1 MVEIYQLEMYLEQIE
16 MAEDSGLKY
25 LHPAN
30 ITEIFKIILDP
41 RAVRSL
47 YGKDF
52 PDEMKKIKIVY
63 APPRGEKQQFE
74 ISVFPFS
81 TMLDI
86 KIGIHEY
93 VKNHHEEFG
102 FTETAEE
109 ASPIFQSLLYSKA
122 RTRSGEISTELET
135 IPYSAVDYFFTR
147 VGTRSEIFLP
157 NPYTYM
163 KQDTDAATKKKLQ
176 FITEEGEKQ
185 VLGIEFS
192 SRVTYETEILKQI
205 EKTATPVFFLFFFRD
220 LYEGVKKP
228 VAEADWN
235 GLLYP
240 YFPYLTQGQTK
251 LDEKN
256 KKLLSYQSDIYR
268 QSNLL
273 IANINRLLD
282 KGEFT
287 PRILTLAGI
296 RHLQFS
302 WPQKQQNP
310 EGLEAIFYDAKVNT
324 YRPYMRLLPA
334 SGSPIS
340 KIHLENEKPDVPDAR
355 VLLNWTREKNPF
367 PGRDYAFAKIKIK
380 EQVGQNFPLY
390 MTLRLF
396 DDKTHTADMILIP
409 PKNVRKLNP
418 VSDLDEIDSFLQQG
432 LEDTPYLTLPCN
444 LYDSKLIYGI
454 KLEKVDPIY
463 TTRVLLDKLQIFS
476 SFFQRI
482 TPLPGENPLVML
494 RYKRVDNFTAQ
505 DKILTFIEQY
515 ATRFGDD
522 RDAVVQRKKSTILE
536 KIMEEFQI
544 DEEEA
549 NKRLSQWWNRK
560 DMTVPVPESTTYIRS
575 NNPGIDIAIFGSHPF
590 YTFHIYRADSL
601 ATLQR
606 IITLLSLLFTVEK
619 ELLFVPKSSVVV
631 LQAAETAL
639 VSMQQQEEKKEEEE
653 EEEEED
659 EEEEEVE
666 EKVTVGIKGAKPTY
680 LDDLLF
686 LDEDLGEEETLDEEE
701 KKEEDAPSVKEQVQ
715 KDTVAP
721 REELSEVVLSS
732 AKPEAKAVLVERN
745 LNEESVGTAAT
756 EETEG
761 DLFLKKLKEADSR
774 LFDYTK
780 THPSLK
786 KYVSQCAANV
796 TRQPAV
802 MSKKE
807 YMNMREIYQPEDGK
821 TIEFIEYPLEKEPEK
836 EKGKKG
842 KKKEEEVKEATALDR
857 TKEKFYILE
866 YGSNP
871 KIPHYYVCS
880 KYFCARDNIVL
891 ISKEFEN
898 PGKFRRPVVNSS
910 GQERSMTSKPA
921 KTCPFC
927 GGKEITNRRKP
938 GVNETVLVRTTAP
951 KSSEIHQY
959 IGFLKATHHP
969 DGFYLPCCFLTPK
982 TILKKDVQFEKPRLM
997 GLPTPAKKEDEG
1009 VVDYELDE
1017 EDENDDQ
1024 SDVSDTEFPETED
1037 IDYSVQEYADIYIL
1051 QMARASQRQ
1060 EYIVGA
1066 EKLPLEVSK
1075 RKKIAKEGQV
1085 IKQKFSIK
1093 PQVGLLPIP
1102 IDKYFAQHPQNFVKT
1117 KVPQKVKPASF
1128 GFLRIGVEN
1137 RLRFK
1142 PNSFVSAIAPFYGKN
1157 TAKEFLNEVIKVMQP
1172 NIFMQVNYGNLVH
1185 EFYKP
1190 NLPVPDDEELK
1201 TWISNENLYMI
1212 DLNDATREAI
1222 TRLYISYNN
1231 FITQMRDDT
1240 FTKEYRH
1247 FAALCAEPNLL
1258 RGEKTR
1264 GLTFIVLDLVI
1275 DEITKEEKVKVR
1287 CPTYGFNFAIHGDN
1301 DFAFIMRHYSGIW
1314 EPIFYVDNRPGKEPY
1329 FDIFSREKER
1339 LGQWPYLIKDRIE
1352 EFIGQCRSSTD
1363 GRLSYASTTI
1373 SPVLLPSLSQIISL
1387 FRESKTVSAYGMVR
1401 DSYNHLAAIL
1411 LDVARIYGKG
1421 QYIHVPIV
1429 DDGYIKRIWRK
1440 ICLDWDDIRISDLIA
1455 VDNAIDFYTK
1465 YLIGPLQA
1473 RSDFTPTRIFD
1484 LEIKE
1489 GQYRVG
1495 ALELVNGCIIP
1506 VSNPKNLAIAET
1518 ITINVPAGTDALFID
1533 TENGNDTNDGS
1544 EESPLQTLGAA
1555 ILYARANMQKVEFAY
1570 ISEENIFTIEY
1581 VKSKSENL
1589 PWNKNKQIVY
1599 DREGPEKTTP
1609 SIVYTKQ
1616 KDLNEIYEHLRIRF
1630 ANWIAS
1636 LPNARDLRK
1645 RIMAVVEDED
1655 TPIYMK
1661 RKKLDQILNRQPI
1674 TWMFEDPAYEIP
1686 KEQFLRRI
1694 DCSVQE
1700 QGKCEASGRCKWV
1713 DSKNK
1718 CLLHTPVKTNLGFQD
1733 VDVPTLM
1740 YVKLIEE
1747 ILRYAEKRNQLF
1759 EKQVSYMVDLD
1770 NPIRRGNEYIIPE
1783 KSAAWYELM
1792 RMDWA
1797 QKADEKAIYLE
1808 EKISKGEG
1816 EAYGTIGPEYSLPE
1830 SVKTFMG
1837 TDDPKIAELRRKSS
1851 TLESLLGLTPI
1862 TADSVVPELTVGST
1876 KFTLEQIANLVR
1888 QTNMVVV
1895 QLDIRK
1901 EPFEVIIRK
1910 PFSTSGITRVFFL
1923 VIEPE
1928 KISVVVRDP
1937 IALTL
1942 PMVSDMPTSIK
1953 EKIKEAE
1960 AIGVPKV
1967 PAKGSLRETILKRQQ
1982 MKKK

>member
-1 MVEIYQLEMYLEQIE
+1 

-30 ITEIFKIILDP
+30 IVKMFEIIKDP

-63 APPRGEKQQFE
+63 APPRGEPKQFE

-81 TMLDI
+81 TILDI

-93 VKNHHEEFG
+93 VKEHHEEFG

-109 ASPIFQSLLYSKA
+109 ASPIFQSVLYSKL
-122 RTRSGEISTELET
+122 RTRTGEISTELENT
-135 IPYSAVDYFFTR
+135 PYSSIDYFFTR

-157 NPYTYM
+157 NPYIYL
-163 KQDTDAATKKKLQ
+163 KQDNEASTKKKLQ

-192 SRVTYETEILKQI
+192 SRVTYETEILKTI
-205 EKTATPVFFLFFFRD
+205 EKVATPVFFLFFFRD
-220 LYEGVKKP
+220 LYEAVKKP
-228 VAEADWN
+228 VSEADWN

-240 YFPYLTQGQTK
+240 YFPYLTQQQTK
-251 LDEKN
+251 LDDKN
-256 KKLLSYQSDIYR
+256 KKLLSYQSTIYR

-273 IANINRLLD
+273 IANINRLME

-287 PRILTLAGI
+287 PRILTLAGV

-302 WPQKQQNP
+302 WPQQQQNP
-310 EGLEAIFYDAKVNT
+310 EGLEAIFYDAKVST

-355 VLLNWTREKNPF
+355 ILLNWTREKSPF

-380 EQVGQNFPLY
+380 EQVGQNFPMY

-396 DDKTHTADMILIP
+396 DDKTHTADMILLP
-409 PKNVRKLNP
+409 PKNMRKLNP
-418 VSDLDEIDSFLQQG
+418 VSDLDEIESFLEQG
-432 LEDTPYLTLPCN
+432 LEGTPYLDLPCN

-463 TTRVLLDKLQIFS
+463 TTRVLLEKLKPFS

-482 TPLPGENPLVML
+482 SPLPGENPLVMI

-505 DKILTFIEQY
+505 DKILAFIEQY
-515 ATRFGDD
+515 ATRIQLFQGQDEK
-522 RDAVVQRKKSTILE
+522 DAVVQRKRKSVLE
-536 KIMEEFQI
+536 QIMEEFQI

-549 NKRLSQWWNRK
+549 YKRVSQWWDRK
-560 DMTVPVPESTTYIRS
+560 DMTVAIPESTTYIRS
-575 NNPGIDIAIFGSHPF
+575 NNPGIDISIFGSHPF
-590 YTFHIYRADSL
+590 YTFHIYRADTL

-606 IITLLSLLFTVEK
+606 IITLLSLIFTVDEK
-619 ELLFVPKSSVVV
+619 LLFVPKSTVEV
-631 LQAAETAL
+631 LQAAETA
-639 VSMQQQEEKKEEEE
+639 VATMQQQEEKKDDEDEEEE
-653 EEEEED
+653 EEEEE
-659 EEEEEVE
+659 EEA
-666 EKVTVGIKGAKPTY
+666 KVTVGVKGAKPTY

-686 LDEDLGEEETLDEEE
+686 LDDDLGEEDTLDAEEA
-701 KKEEDAPSVKEQVQ
+701 KEDAPSVKEQIQ
-715 KDTVAP
+715 RDTVAP
-721 REELSEVVLSS
+721 KEELAEVVLSPPKPA
-732 AKPEAKAVLVERN
+732 AKTVVVERD
-745 LNEESVGTAAT
+745 LNEESVGTAVT

-807 YMNMREIYQPEDGK
+807 YNNMREIYQTEE
-821 TIEFIEYPLEKEPEK
+821 TANLIEFIEYPLEKEPEK

-857 TKEKFYILE
+857 TKEKFYVLE

-898 PGKFRRPVVNSS
+898 PGKYRRPVVNSS
-910 GQERSMTSKPA
+910 GQEKPLASKPA

-927 GGKEITNRRKP
+927 GGKEISNRRKP
-938 GVNETVLVRTTAP
+938 AANETVLVRTTAP
-951 KSSEIHQY
+951 KSTEIHQY

-997 GLPTPAKKEDEG
+997 GLPTPAKKEEEG
-1009 VVDYELDE
+1009 VVDYELEE

-1051 QMARASQRQ
+1051 QMERASQRQ

-1075 RKKIAKEGQV
+1075 RKKIAKEGQI
-1085 IKQKFSIK
+1085 IKQRFSIK
-1093 PQVGLLPIP
+1093 PQVGLLPIA

-1142 PNSFVSAIAPFYGKN
+1142 PNSFISAIAPFYGMN
-1157 TAKEFLNEVIKVMQP
+1157 TAKEFLNEILKVMQP
-1172 NIFMQVNYGNLVH
+1172 NIFMQANYGNLVH

-1201 TWISNENLYMI
+1201 KWISDENLYML

-1222 TRLYISYNN
+1222 IRLYISYNN
-1231 FITQMRDDT
+1231 FITKMKDDT

-1258 RGEKTR
+1258 RGEKTK
-1264 GLTFIVLDLVI
+1264 GLSFIVLDLVI
-1275 DEITKEEKVKVR
+1275 DEITKEEKVEVR
-1287 CPTYGFNFAIHGDN
+1287 CPTYGFNAAIHSDN

-1314 EPIFYVDNRPGKEPY
+1314 EPIFYVDNRPGKGPY
-1329 FDIFSREKER
+1329 FDVFSREKER
-1339 LGQWPYLIKDRIE
+1339 LGQWPYPVKDRIE

-1363 GRLSYASTTI
+1363 GRLSYSSATI
-1373 SPVLLPSLSQIISL
+1373 SPVLLPSLSQIITL
-1387 FRESKTVSAYGMVR
+1387 FRESKTVSAFGMVR

-1411 LDVARIYGKG
+1411 LDVTRIYGKG

-1440 ICLDWDDIRISDLIA
+1440 ICLDWDDIKLSDLIT

-1465 YLIGPLQA
+1465 YLIKPLQA

-1484 LEIKE
+1484 IEIKE
-1489 GQYRVG
+1489 GQYRIG
-1495 ALELVNGCIIP
+1495 ALELVNGCMIP
-1506 VSNPKNLAIAET
+1506 VSNPKNLAVAET
-1518 ITINVPAGTDALFID
+1518 MTSNVPPGTDAIFID

-1555 ILYARANMQKVEFAY
+1555 ILYARANMEKVEIAY
-1570 ISEENIFTIEY
+1570 VTSDDIFTIEY
-1581 VKSKSENL
+1581 VKADPENL
-1589 PWNKNKQIVY
+1589 PWNKNKQIVF

-1655 TPIYMK
+1655 TPIFIK

-1674 TWMFEDPAYEIP
+1674 TWMFGDPAYEIP
-1686 KEQFLRRI
+1686 KEQFLRRV
-1694 DCSVQE
+1694 DCSAQE
-1700 QGKCEASGRCKWV
+1700 QGKCKASGRCKWV

-1718 CLLHTPVKTNLGFQD
+1718 CLLHTPVKTNLGFQE

-1792 RMDWA
+1792 RMEWA

-1808 EKISKGEG
+1808 EKSAKVSS
-1816 EAYGTIGPEYSLPE
+1816 EAFGTIGPEYSLPE

-1851 TLESLLGLTPI
+1851 TLASLLGLTPI
-1862 TADSVVPELTVGST
+1862 TAENVVPELTVSAT
-1876 KFTLEQIANLVR
+1876 KFTLEQITNLVR
-1888 QTNMVVV
+1888 QINMVVI

-1910 PFSTSGITRVFFL
+1910 PFTTSAITRVYFL

-1928 KISVVVRDP
+1928 KISVLVRDP

-1953 EKIKEAE
+1953 EKIKEAS

-1982 MKKK
+1982 MKQQQK